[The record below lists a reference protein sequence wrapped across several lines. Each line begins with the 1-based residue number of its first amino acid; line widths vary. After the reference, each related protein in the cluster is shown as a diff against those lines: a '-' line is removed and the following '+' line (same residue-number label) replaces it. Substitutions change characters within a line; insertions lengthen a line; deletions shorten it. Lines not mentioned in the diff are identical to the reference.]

1 MLLRL
6 LINFQLDKVMTHFGI
21 ICPPYPGHLN
31 PQTALGRE
39 LQSRGH
45 RVTVLQIPDVAQ
57 YVQTEGVGFHAIGQS
72 SYQPGSLEKTS
83 VQLAELSEIAALQ
96 YSVDFCREI
105 TEIICRDAP
114 AAIEELGID
123 ALLVD
128 QLEPAGET
136 VAEGLKLPFI
146 CISCGQAIQRRADV
160 PPFFMPWNYQDVW
173 WARLRNQVAY
183 TILDLSCRPILQ
195 VINHY
200 RDRWKLPPYRQMY
213 RSNTQLLHLS
223 QQVAEFDLPNPHRP
237 DYFHYVGPLRNL
249 SPRSVPF
256 PSDRFTGHPLIY
268 ASLGSIQNRKY
279 EIFHQIAT
287 ACLGLDVQLV
297 MPHGGGLTSEQV
309 SSLPGNSL
317 VVEYAPQR
325 EILSRASLTITHGGM
340 NTVLDSLSYGVPLV
354 AIPITFEQP
363 GTGARIRWTGVGE
376 VLTLDRLTPVRIKTA
391 IQQVMTSPTY
401 AANASKVER
410 AIQQAGGIRRAADL
424 IEQAVQR
431 ESQSLMSV
439 ASKYPSSIL

>member
-1 MLLRL
+1 MA
-6 LINFQLDKVMTHFGI
+6 HFGI

-45 RVTVLQIPDVAQ
+45 QVTVLQISDVGDL
-57 YVQTEGVGFHAIGQS
+57 VRSEGVGFHPIGQS
-72 SYQPGSLEKTS
+72 SYRPGSLTETF
-83 VQLAELSEIAALQ
+83 VQLTQLSEIEALQ
-96 YSVDFCREI
+96 YSVNFCREV

-136 VAEGLKLPFI
+136 VAEGMGLPFI
-146 CISCGQAIQRRADV
+146 CVSCGQAIHRRADI
-160 PPFFMPWNYQDVW
+160 PPFFMPWSYQNTW
-173 WARLRNQVAY
+173 WASLRNQVAY
-183 TILDLSCRPILQ
+183 TILDRSCRPILQ

-200 RDRWKLPPYRQMY
+200 RDRWNLPPYRQMY
-213 RSNTQLLHLS
+213 RSNSRLLHLS
-223 QQVAEFDLPNPHRP
+223 QQVAAFDLPNLNLPAH
-237 DYFHYVGPLRNL
+237 FHYVGPLRNR
-249 SPRSVPF
+249 SPRSVSF
-256 PSDRFTGHPLIY
+256 PQERLTGQPLIY
-268 ASLGSIQNRKY
+268 ASLGSVQNRKY

-287 ACLGLDVQLV
+287 ACQGLDFQLV
-297 MPHGGGLTSEQV
+297 MPHGGGMNAEQIT
-309 SSLPGNSL
+309 SLPGDPL

-325 EILSRASLTITHGGM
+325 EILSKASLTITHGGM

-376 VLTLDRLTPVRIKTA
+376 VIPLAQLTPSRLRDA
-391 IQQVMTSPTY
+391 IQQVSASPGY
-401 AANASKVER
+401 AANAATVQRE
-410 AIQQAGGIRRAADL
+410 IQQAGGIHRAADL
-424 IEQAVQR
+424 IEQAVQG
-431 ESQSLMSV
+431 SQVPLS
-439 ASKYPSSIL
+439 ASFG